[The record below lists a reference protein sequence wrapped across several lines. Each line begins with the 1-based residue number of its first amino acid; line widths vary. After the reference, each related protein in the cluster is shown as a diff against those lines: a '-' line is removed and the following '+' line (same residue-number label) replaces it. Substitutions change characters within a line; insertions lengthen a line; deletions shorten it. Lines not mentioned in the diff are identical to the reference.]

1 MRPGVYRSVLVGHHV
16 PRETGNNAFEK
27 FGGTNKEYYSIF
39 LNGLFTVYDHNV
51 RVSIRAILELELTQ
65 LYLFP
70 TEAQFGGHLDVDYHL
85 YKSGN
90 M

>member
-1 MRPGVYRSVLVGHHV
+1 MRPGVYRSVLVGNHV
-16 PRETGNNAFEK
+16 PRETGNNAYEK

-39 LNGLFTVYDHNV
+39 INGLFTVYDHNV
-51 RVSIRAILELELTQ
+51 RAILELELTQ